1 VGPSFSLAGA
11 CAEAREGYVISA
23 DLDNRMTIDDLLR
36 FMVKQEASDLHL
48 KPMRPPLLRMHGKLL
63 PLKTD
68 PLQPELLK
76 GMLQGLLTPKM
87 KATLDERLAVDF
99 GYSVS
104 GVSRFRATVFFQR
117 GTLSAVFRR
126 VPFEFPSLEDWGLPE
141 VLAEFAKLPQGLVLM
156 TGPTGSGKSSTLA
169 ALMRMVINTRLVHV
183 VTIEDPIEFLLRD
196 NLGAVTQ
203 REVGTDT
210 PGFADALRNALRQDP
225 DVIMVGESRDLAT
238 VSTVLTAAETGHL
251 VFSTVHT
258 NSAAQTIDRIV
269 DMFPAGSHRQIRQQL
284 AGVLQGIVSM
294 RLVERADGA
303 GLIAAV
309 EILRQS
315 PRVQKLI
322 LEGNLESLEE
332 EIENSVS
339 YYRMQSMN
347 QSLAALVLR
356 GAITRAAALD
366 ASTRPGDLDLLLR
379 KFLYAAEHGG
389 SQPGDAMA
397 EPLSDYSK
405 ITELQEVKKL
415 YDDLQ
420 ERVAGDLAERDG
432 EIRRLRDQLR
442 ALDAGSSSVDEQIAT
457 FRAENERLVKQLNTL
472 RQEYDAR
479 IERLNARVKELSGN
493 PHPQATGPADPK
505 GGFFRR

>member
-1 VGPSFSLAGA
+1 MRVA
-11 CAEAREGYVISA
+11 ISA
-23 DLDNRMTIDDLLR
+23 EVQDPMSVDDLLR

-48 KPMRPPLLRMHGKLL
+48 KPMRPPLLRIHGKLL

-68 PLQPELLK
+68 PLHPDLLK
-76 GMLQGLLTPKM
+76 DMIQSILTDRM
-87 KATLDERLAVDF
+87 KQTLEERMAVDF

-126 VPFEFPSLEDWGLPE
+126 VPFEFPSLEDWGVPQ
-141 VLAEFAKLPQGLVLM
+141 VLTEFAKLPQGLVLM

-169 ALMRMVINTRLVHV
+169 ALMRLIINTRLVHL

-203 REVGTDT
+203 REIGTDT

-269 DMFPAGSHRQIRQQL
+269 DMFPEGNHRQIRQQISN
-284 AGVLQGIVSM
+284 VLQGIVSL
-294 RLVERADGA
+294 RLVERADGT

-309 EILRQS
+309 EILRHS

-322 LEGNLESLEE
+322 LEGNLEALDE
-332 EIENSVS
+332 EIESSVS

-356 GAITRAAALD
+356 GVVTRETALD
-366 ASTRPGDLDLLLR
+366 ASTRPGDLDLMLR

-389 SQPGDAMA
+389 AEPGDAMA
-397 EPLSDYSK
+397 EPLSDFSK

-415 YDDLQ
+415 YDELQ
-420 ERVAGDLAERDG
+420 ERVAGDLSERDT
-432 EIRRLRDQLR
+432 EIRRLREELR
-442 ALDAGSSSVDEQIAT
+442 GREAGSASVDEQIAS
-457 FRAENERLVKQLNTL
+457 FKIENERLAKQINLL
-472 RQEYDAR
+472 RQEYEAR
-479 IERLNARVKELSGN
+479 IERLNARVKELAGGSQPAPAGSG
-493 PHPQATGPADPK
+493 DPK
-505 GGFFRR
+505 NGFFRR